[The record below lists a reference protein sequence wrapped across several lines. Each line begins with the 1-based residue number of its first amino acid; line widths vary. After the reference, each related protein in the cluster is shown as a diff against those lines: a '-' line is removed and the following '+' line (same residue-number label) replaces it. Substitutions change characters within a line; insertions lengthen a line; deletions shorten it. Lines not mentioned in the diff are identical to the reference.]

1 MRKFWN
7 LLKKETKELINAQ
20 LIISLIFTFF
30 LFYLMGTLARGEMAK
45 AAAPQEIAVLDLD
58 SSELSRG
65 IMNGLSSA
73 NFKVIALTTEDR
85 QSAIEQARES
95 GASLLLV
102 IPRGFGK
109 SVLELNSMSIDTYYF
124 IRGFSMSATSASGMV
139 KAVIATVNNYI
150 SDTYI
155 KERLPGVNPEELK
168 NPVKNKDY
176 VIVKDRIAEGS
187 PAEVSSF
194 ILSQSTFLPIILMLI
209 IVYSSQMVIS
219 AVAMEK
225 ENKTLETLL
234 TVPINRNYIVVA
246 KMLSSGIVGLVTAG
260 IYMVGFRFYMS
271 GFMGNVPTSGQIDTV
286 VQKLGLAFTPQGY
299 LVLGVSLF
307 LAILCGLA
315 MAIILGVLAKDLKSA
330 QGLLMP
336 IIFLALIPYFISLF
350 SDFNS
355 LSWPVK
361 VLLWIIPF
369 SHPFLASQN
378 ILLGNYLPVFYGIIY
393 MFVIFA
399 ILVFLAARIFSSDQV
414 LTMKLQLSRRSLKGI
429 KQ

>member
-30 LFYLMGTLARGEMAK
+30 LFYLMGTLAQGEMAK

-155 KERLPGVNPEELK
+155 KERLP
-168 NPVKNKDY
+168 
-176 VIVKDRIAEGS
+176 
-187 PAEVSSF
+187 
-194 ILSQSTFLPIILMLI
+194 
-209 IVYSSQMVIS
+209 
-219 AVAMEK
+219 
-225 ENKTLETLL
+225 
-234 TVPINRNYIVVA
+234 
-246 KMLSSGIVGLVTAG
+246 
-260 IYMVGFRFYMS
+260 
-271 GFMGNVPTSGQIDTV
+271 
-286 VQKLGLAFTPQGY
+286 
-299 LVLGVSLF
+299 
-307 LAILCGLA
+307 
-315 MAIILGVLAKDLKSA
+315 
-330 QGLLMP
+330 
-336 IIFLALIPYFISLF
+336 
-350 SDFNS
+350 
-355 LSWPVK
+355 
-361 VLLWIIPF
+361 
-369 SHPFLASQN
+369 
-378 ILLGNYLPVFYGIIY
+378 
-393 MFVIFA
+393 
-399 ILVFLAARIFSSDQV
+399 
-414 LTMKLQLSRRSLKGI
+414 
-429 KQ
+429 

>member
-30 LFYLMGTLARGEMAK
+30 LFYLMGTLAQGEMAK

>member
-1 MRKFWN
+1 M
-7 LLKKETKELINAQ
+7 LKKETKELINTQ

-30 LFYLMGTLARGEMAK
+30 LFYLMGTLVHGEMAK
-45 AAAPQEIAVLDLD
+45 AAAPQEIAVWDLD
-58 SSELSRG
+58 SSDLSLG
-65 IMNGLSSA
+65 ILKGLSSA
-73 NFKVIALTTEDR
+73 NFQIISLTARDR
-85 QSAIEQARES
+85 QEAIEKA
-95 GASLLLV
+95 GASNVSLLLI
-102 IPRGFGK
+102 IPNGFEK
-109 SVLELNSMSIDTYYF
+109 SVLELNSMSLDTFYF
-124 IRGFSMSATSASGMV
+124 IRGFSVSATSASGMV
-139 KAVIATVNNYI
+139 KSVIATVNDYVSN
-150 SDTYI
+150 SYI
-155 KERLPGVNPEELK
+155 KEKIPGIDPEELK

-246 KMLSSGIVGLVTAG
+246 KMLSSGIVGLITAG
-260 IYMVGFRFYMS
+260 IYMVGFRFYMG
-271 GFMGNVPTSGQIDTV
+271 GFRGNVPTSGQIDTV

-336 IIFLALIPYFISLF
+336 IVFLTLIPYLISLF

-355 LSWPVK
+355 LSLPVK
-361 VLLWIIPF
+361 ILLWIIPF
-369 SHPFLASQN
+369 SHPFLAFQN

-393 MFVIFA
+393 MLVVFA
-399 ILVFLAARIFSSDQV
+399 IMVFLAARIFSSDRV
-414 LTMKLQLSRRSLKGI
+414 LTMQLQLKRKNLGRI
-429 KQ
+429 KF

>member
-1 MRKFWN
+1 LRKFWN

-30 LFYLMGTLARGEMAK
+30 LFYLMGTLAQGEMAK

>member
-7 LLKKETKELINAQ
+7 LLKKETKELINTQ

-30 LFYLMGTLARGEMAK
+30 LFYLMGTLVHGEMAK
-45 AAAPQEIAVLDLD
+45 AAAPQEIAVWDLD
-58 SSELSRG
+58 SSDLSLG
-65 IMNGLSSA
+65 ILKGLSSA
-73 NFKVIALTTEDR
+73 NFQIISLTARDR
-85 QSAIEQARES
+85 QEAIEKA
-95 GASLLLV
+95 GASNVSLLLI
-102 IPRGFGK
+102 IPNGFEK
-109 SVLELNSMSIDTYYF
+109 SVLELNSMSLDTFYF
-124 IRGFSMSATSASGMV
+124 IRGFSVSATSASGMV
-139 KAVIATVNNYI
+139 KSVIATVNDYVSN
-150 SDTYI
+150 SYI
-155 KERLPGVNPEELK
+155 KEKIPGIDPEELK

-246 KMLSSGIVGLVTAG
+246 KMLSSGIVGLITAG
-260 IYMVGFRFYMS
+260 IYMVGFRFYMG
-271 GFMGNVPTSGQIDTV
+271 GFRGNVPTSGQIDTV

-336 IIFLALIPYFISLF
+336 IVFLTLIPYLISLF

-355 LSWPVK
+355 LSLPVK
-361 VLLWIIPF
+361 ILLWIIPF
-369 SHPFLASQN
+369 SHPFLAFQN

-393 MFVIFA
+393 MLVVFA
-399 ILVFLAARIFSSDQV
+399 IMVFLAARIFSSDRV
-414 LTMKLQLSRRSLKGI
+414 LTMQLQLKRKNLGRI
-429 KQ
+429 KF

>member
-1 MRKFWN
+1 
-7 LLKKETKELINAQ
+7 LLKKETKELINTQ

-30 LFYLMGTLARGEMAK
+30 LFYLMGTLVHGEMAK
-45 AAAPQEIAVLDLD
+45 AAAPQEIAVWDLD
-58 SSELSRG
+58 SSDLSLG
-65 IMNGLSSA
+65 ILKGLSSA
-73 NFKVIALTTEDR
+73 NFQIISLTARDR
-85 QSAIEQARES
+85 QEAIEKA
-95 GASLLLV
+95 GASNVSLLLI
-102 IPRGFGK
+102 IPNGFEK
-109 SVLELNSMSIDTYYF
+109 SVLELNSMSLDTFYF
-124 IRGFSMSATSASGMV
+124 IRGFSVSATSASGMV
-139 KAVIATVNNYI
+139 KSVIATVNDYVSN
-150 SDTYI
+150 SYI
-155 KERLPGVNPEELK
+155 KEKIPGIDPEELK

-246 KMLSSGIVGLVTAG
+246 KMLSSGIVGLITAG
-260 IYMVGFRFYMS
+260 IYMVGFRFYMG
-271 GFMGNVPTSGQIDTV
+271 GFRGNVPTSGQIDTV

-336 IIFLALIPYFISLF
+336 IVFLTLIPYLISLF

-355 LSWPVK
+355 LSLPVK
-361 VLLWIIPF
+361 ILLWIIPF
-369 SHPFLASQN
+369 SHPFLAFQN

-393 MFVIFA
+393 MLVVFA
-399 ILVFLAARIFSSDQV
+399 IMVFLAARIFSSDRV
-414 LTMKLQLSRRSLKGI
+414 LTMQLQLKRKNLGRI
-429 KQ
+429 KF